1 MERYNMTLRQLID
14 EAYDPATIMAQ
25 IQSLDKLNK
34 QNEQIAASLKN
45 NPDLLKPFQ
54 SFQQLVAQ
62 QLKQKQAEAMLAQQQ
77 AQQAQNQQAQQATSA
92 TGQLLQASGLGQTA
106 NQ

>member
-1 MERYNMTLRQLID
+1 MTLKQLVD
-14 EAYDPATIMAQ
+14 EEYNPALIAQQ

-34 QNEQIAASLKN
+34 QNEQVAASLKN

-62 QLKQKQAEAMLAQQQ
+62 QLKQKQTEAMQAQQMQQQ
-77 AQQAQNQQAQQATSA
+77 AQQTQPQQAQQINANGQIQQA
-92 TGQLLQASGLGQTA
+92 AGTGQVA

>member
-1 MERYNMTLRQLID
+1 MERYNMTLRQLVD
-14 EAYDPATIMAQ
+14 EAYDPAMIMAQ

-34 QNEQIAASLKN
+34 QNEQTAANLKN

-62 QLKQKQAEAMLAQQQ
+62 QLKQKQVEAQQAQQQQ
-77 AQQAQNQQAQQATSA
+77 AQQQTQQAASA
-92 TGQLLQASGLGQTA
+92 TGQLQQTAGLGQTA